1 MFARWLTKFESVH
14 KATTQEEREAIYRFR
29 YTVYVEEL
37 NRSIGGVDHERRWVH
52 DADDH
57 APSST
62 LLYTGTPQEVTG
74 TLRLCHWEP
83 GQVPPYDFKLLS
95 MHVFPDIQER
105 HVAEVGR
112 FMIRPNLRGK
122 LILPAF
128 AHAAY
133 EVLVGERHS
142 ELLFCYCS
150 PGLVPLYRK
159 LGMRPYSGA
168 MVPTADGMHVPLVA
182 IPSDHE
188 YFRQQGSPVAPLIK
202 RYYGPG
208 KRPPVELSR
217 YAAVLSAGALP
228 IEVEPA
234 RVWEEVQEE
243 FLAAGQ
249 SSSFLE
255 GLSDRAIKQLTS
267 KGFIVDVPE
276 GTLVTQEGF
285 GEKEMFVIL
294 DGIFEALVQDRRLAV
309 MGKGEVIGEVAF
321 FRESGRR
328 SASVRATTAGRVLA
342 LRRRFLEELMKD
354 DPALAAQLLFN
365 LARIMSERLAR
376 QSSVQQVEPP
386 AEVFLEAQE

>member
-1 MFARWLTKFESVH
+1 MFTRWLTKFETVH

-52 DADDH
+52 DDDDD
-57 APSST
+57 APYTT

-74 TLRLCHWEP
+74 TVRLRHWEP
-83 GQVPPYDFKLLS
+83 GQVPGYDFKQLS

-105 HVAEVGR
+105 HVAELGR

-122 LILPAF
+122 LILPAIT
-128 AHAAY
+128 HAAY
-133 EVLVGERHS
+133 EFLVGERHS

-159 LGMRPYSGA
+159 LGARPYGGA
-168 MVPTADGMHVPLVA
+168 MIPTPDGMHVPLVA
-182 IPSDHE
+182 ISSDDE
-188 YFRQQGSPVAPLIK
+188 YFRRQGSPVAPLIR

-208 KRPPVELSR
+208 KRPPLELSR
-217 YAAVLSAGALP
+217 YSEVLSADVAP

-249 SSSFLE
+249 SPSFLE

-267 KGFIVDVPE
+267 KGFIVEVPE
-276 GTLVTQEGF
+276 GTLVTHEGF

-294 DGIFEALVQDRRLAV
+294 EGTFEALAQDRRLAV
-309 MGKGEVIGEVAF
+309 MGKGEVVGEVAF

-328 SASVRATTAGRVLA
+328 SASVRAITAGRVLA
-342 LRRRFLEELMKD
+342 LRRRFLDELMKD
-354 DPALAAQLLFN
+354 EPAVASKLLFN

-376 QSSVQQVEPP
+376 QGSLQRVEQS
-386 AEVFLEAQE
+386 AESLYEELE

>member
-1 MFARWLTKFESVH
+1 
-14 KATTQEEREAIYRFR
+14 
-29 YTVYVEEL
+29 
-37 NRSIGGVDHERRWVH
+37 
-52 DADDH
+52 
-57 APSST
+57 
-62 LLYTGTPQEVTG
+62 
-74 TLRLCHWEP
+74 
-83 GQVPPYDFKLLS
+83 
-95 MHVFPDIQER
+95 
-105 HVAEVGR
+105 
-112 FMIRPNLRGK
+112 
-122 LILPAF
+122 
-128 AHAAY
+128 
-133 EVLVGERHS
+133 
-142 ELLFCYCS
+142 
-150 PGLVPLYRK
+150 
-159 LGMRPYSGA
+159 
-168 MVPTADGMHVPLVA
+168 
-182 IPSDHE
+182 
-188 YFRQQGSPVAPLIK
+188 VAPLIK

-276 GTLVTQEGF
+276 GTLVTHEGF

-386 AEVFLEAQE
+386 AEVFLEEQE